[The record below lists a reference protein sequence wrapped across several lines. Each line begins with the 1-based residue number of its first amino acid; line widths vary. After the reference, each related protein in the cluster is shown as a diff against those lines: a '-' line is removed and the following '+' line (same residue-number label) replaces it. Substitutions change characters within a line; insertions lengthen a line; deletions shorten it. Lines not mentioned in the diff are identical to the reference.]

1 MNVLL
6 KDTGSIFISWVWK
19 MNKIKTFFKENI
31 IIIALTVCIGAVYA
45 YGMFSNKPWYDE
57 LYTYY
62 YFISKGPV
70 YAGIHWPV
78 PNNHIGYS
86 VLSAFF
92 DLVFN
97 QYIGLRGVSVIS
109 SIINIVLIYRLTY
122 RLLGKKMYGYLAAIV
137 FAGNYLVNSLAIQ
150 GRGYALTTLC
160 LLTALN
166 CLISIIYKDYEVSK
180 KRFAKTVP
188 YIVFALS
195 LTLGLYAI
203 PSSLYWVMPTCLFG
217 GYVLMMQRRYK
228 EMRKLIYFAVVAAIL
243 TFGLYTIVW
252 LAIGANLLSKDAA
265 SGWFGVYQVNII
277 THAPVASFKT
287 GIEYMLATPYIQ
299 STDRATVITG
309 LWKYFGDLFNLYV
322 GGIGNLITVLIVVST
337 VVACVKAFKVRTDR
351 DKNAAEYSAGAF
363 LGIFVIVLPVM
374 LIIQSVQPYKRV
386 FSYFAVIWAFSLAY
400 LLKVIVEKIKDSKKS
415 MIVFAVLS
423 LLISAGLLVQTYRN
437 STPLADR
444 ENDIYEVLEKS
455 KGIKGFDPTQLSS
468 VYYTDDY
475 QKFVI
480 KFYYDVEPVETTLEE
495 AEYVFVSSDLLS
507 ADGMRDWPMFTNSD
521 DFKYDYVTDNFE
533 VLGETAKYS
542 LYRRIVSE

>member
-1 MNVLL
+1 MNVLW
-6 KDTGSIFISWVWK
+6 KDTGSIYIDWVLR
-19 MNKIKTFFKENI
+19 MNKIKTIVKENI
-31 IIIALTVCIGAVYA
+31 IMIVFVICMGAVYT

-109 SIINIVLIYRLTY
+109 SIINIVLVYKLTY
-122 RLLGKKMYGYLAAIV
+122 RLLGKKVYGYLAAIV

-150 GRGYALTTLC
+150 GRGYALTTMC
-160 LLTALN
+160 LLAALN
-166 CLISIIYKDYEVSK
+166 SLMAIIYKDYEKSK
-180 KRFAKTVP
+180 KKFARTMP
-188 YIVFALS
+188 YIVFALA

-203 PSSLYWVMPTCLFG
+203 PSSLYWVMPVCLFG
-217 GYVLMMQRRYK
+217 GYVLMMQKRYK
-228 EMRKLIYFAVVAAIL
+228 EMRKLIYFSIIAAIM

-252 LAIGANLLSKDAA
+252 LAIGANLISKDA
-265 SGWFGVYQVNII
+265 SSSWYGVYQVNII
-277 THAPVASFKT
+277 LHEPFDSFKT
-287 GIEYMLATPYIQ
+287 GINYMLATPYIQ

-309 LWKYFGDLFNLYV
+309 LWRYLGDLFNLYI
-322 GGIGNLITVLIVVST
+322 GGIGNLITIIIIVST
-337 VVACVKAFKVRTDR
+337 VLAITGAWKVRNDR
-351 DKNAAEYSAGAF
+351 IENVAEYTTGAL

-386 FSYFAVIWAFSLAY
+386 FSYFAVIWAFALAF
-400 LLKVIVEKIKDSKKS
+400 LIKVITEKIRDKKVYS
-415 MIVFAVLS
+415 IVLVITTA
-423 LLISAGLLVQTYRN
+423 LIALGVFVQTYRN
-437 STPLADR
+437 NTSLADR
-444 ENDIYEVLEKS
+444 ENDIYDVVEDS
-455 KGIKGFDPTQLSS
+455 KGINGFEPDQLSS

-480 KFYYDVEPVETTLEE
+480 KFYYDIEPVETNLEE
-495 AEYVFVSSDLLS
+495 AEYVFVSSDLLR
-507 ADGMRDWPMFTNSD
+507 ADGMRDWPMLTNSD
-521 DFKYDYVTDNFE
+521 DFKIDYVRDNFD
-533 VLGETAKYS
+533 VLGETSKYA
-542 LYRRIVSE
+542 LYKRRAVK